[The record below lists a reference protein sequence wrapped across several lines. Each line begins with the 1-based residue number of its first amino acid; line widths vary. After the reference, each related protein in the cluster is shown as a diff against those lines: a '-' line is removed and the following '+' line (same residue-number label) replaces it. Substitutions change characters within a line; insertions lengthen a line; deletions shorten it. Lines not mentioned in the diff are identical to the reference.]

1 LRLTL
6 DAAPRAR
13 DCRRAR
19 LRIGGPMGWFA
30 ILAILIFIVGIGV
43 INRIEFGRFD

>member
-1 LRLTL
+1 LTPRPGRGI
-6 DAAPRAR
+6 APF
-13 DCRRAR
+13 AR

-30 ILAILIFIVGIGV
+30 ILAIVIFVVGLAV